1 MSFGSLSSL
10 TFGSLPLFFLNCT
23 TKLTLILV
31 IDFNHFVQHYI
42 SFCAFFSL
50 LFSFLPSSLPFCFYL
65 TVWASSSVFSCW
77 EWHPEN
83 SEVILGC
90 DAFFLLLYHDLRGIQ
105 TNPVIRRP
113 GSVPWEEVFLSAH
126 LSGPAEPH
134 KAKTCGSESARLF
147 LSLLRSSQACLSSW
161 LPAVSLARSAPMSV
175 THLLTVA
182 SWTKTLWVSAFNLE
196 HRFLYTS
203 ILEMSCFL
211 IVPGAAKC
219 WK

>member
-10 TFGSLPLFFLNCT
+10 TFGSLLLFFLNCT
-23 TKLTLILV
+23 TKLTLLLV

-42 SFCAFFSL
+42 SFCAFFS

-77 EWHPEN
+77 GWHPEN
-83 SEVILGC
+83 TEVILGC
-90 DAFFLLLYHDLRGIQ
+90 NAFFLLLYHDLRGIQ

-161 LPAVSLARSAPMSV
+161 LPACLARSAPMSV

-182 SWTKTLWVSAFNLE
+182 SWTRTLWVSAFSLE

-203 ILEMSCFL
+203 TSRCLVFWL
-211 IVPGAAKC
+211 YP
-219 WK
+219 